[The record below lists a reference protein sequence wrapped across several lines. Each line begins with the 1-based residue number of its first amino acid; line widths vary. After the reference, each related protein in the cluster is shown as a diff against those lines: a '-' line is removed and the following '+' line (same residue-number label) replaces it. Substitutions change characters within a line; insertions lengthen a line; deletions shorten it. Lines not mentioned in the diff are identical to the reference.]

1 MIEKW
6 WVFPFIA
13 ILGISLLAFIPSPSN
28 TLNPNKYIDSYEN
41 IFIKASTIDLYFDDT
56 SDKIFLNDKLFVE
69 EKKDAVYLTAP
80 SQFSISSQSTKIVIG
95 TKNRIQKLRVDG
107 ISIKISGIAAIT
119 SIIIDGIGI
128 NIDSDISC
136 ENIDMKGT
144 GITVKGLM
152 DCTTAKINGTS
163 VNLNIAM
170 ANNKDMDINCTS
182 INATIKYFEDS
193 PYFKDLRV
201 SGLSGAMSL
210 ILPKNDF
217 FKVEKNISKNIAVN
231 TFFY

>member
-69 EKKDAVYLTAP
+69 EKNDAVYLTAP

-95 TKNRIQKLRVDG
+95 TKNRIQNLRLDG

-119 SIIIDGIGI
+119 SIIIDGIGVD
-128 NIDSDISC
+128 IDSDISC
-136 ENIDMKGT
+136 ENIDIKGT
-144 GITVKGLM
+144 GITVKGLL
-152 DCTTAKINGTS
+152 DCSTARINGTAVS
-163 VNLNIAM
+163 LNIAL
-170 ANNKDMDINCTS
+170 ANNTSMDLNCTN
-182 INATIKYFEDS
+182 INATIKYYEDS
-193 PYFKDLRV
+193 PYFKTLRIN
-201 SGLSGAMSL
+201 GLSGVLSL

-217 FKVEKNISKNIAVN
+217 FNVEKNISKNIVVN